1 MDLGRRDGFEL
12 VPLGPNRFRVPASGN
27 EVAFKPRPD
36 GKLQLKLRMAR
47 EGITEI
53 FDPIAP
59 PTEAE
64 LAEYAGRY
72 FSEELDTTYHLRV
85 ENGVLQCS
93 IKDVRGRPLQPTL
106 PDSFLDGSG
115 QFVFQRD
122 AQRKVSGFTL
132 GAPRVRNLI
141 FVRQN
146 Q

>member
-1 MDLGRRDGFEL
+1 M
-12 VPLGPNRFRVPASGN
+12 ASN
-27 EVAFKPRPD
+27 SSRPD
-36 GKLQLKLRMAR
+36 GKLQLKLRMVR
-47 EGITEI
+47 QGRTEI
-53 FDPIAP
+53 FDSIAP

-93 IKDVRGRPLQPTL
+93 IKDGRGHTLQPTF
-106 PDSFLDGSG
+106 PDSFFNGAM

-132 GAPRVRNLI
+132 GTRRVRNLI
-141 FVRQN
+141 FKRQN